1 MTGDTEILKLFSTA
15 KTEFEDNEEFINSL
29 SARLDKLEYIKR
41 MQEEKLRNYK
51 TGILAAFI
59 SGVILGCMA
68 IAAIAYMPTDAEI
81 LCRVK
86 DFGISIS
93 DIKWI
98 SSTTILLF
106 IGGCAICIASSVQD
120 ISSLKASASKL

>member
-1 MTGDTEILKLFSTA
+1 MTGDTEIVKLFSTA

-59 SGVILGCMA
+59 SGVILA